1 MAAATRLGFLG
12 CGYIGD
18 FHAAMLADCGDQYVL
33 AAAYDPDRERATA
46 FADKWKTTAVDGV
59 DEVVER
65 SDAVFVC
72 TWTSEHAALV
82 DLLARRRRHVFCE
95 KPLGFDADAAAAMAS
110 AVRGAGIVD
119 MVGLI
124 LRTAPAMV
132 ALREMLAEQRTGRI
146 MNIVFRDDQYIPIQG
161 MYASD
166 WRADRW
172 RAGRGALLEHSI
184 HDVDILEWLAGPI
197 ARVAAE
203 QEFFH
208 AIDGIED
215 SVAVTMRFASG
226 ACGVLSSVWHDVT
239 SRPSQRRIE
248 IFCERALFTV
258 EGEFFGPLHWERSGA
273 GGSEQGSLAGEELT
287 AWLTQRGIETAWPEQ
302 RFLRAIRTATAG
314 SPSFADAVRAH
325 RVVDAIYRSAD
336 TDGAA
341 VAVAAP

>member
-1 MAAATRLGFLG
+1 MAIRVGFLG

-18 FHAAMLADCGDQYVL
+18 FHAAMLADCGEEYDL
-33 AAAYDPDRERATA
+33 TAAYDPDRGRTAA
-46 FADKWKTTAVDGV
+46 FADKWKTTACGSVEAV
-59 DEVVER
+59 IER

-82 DLLARRRRHVFCE
+82 DLLAQRRRHVFCE
-95 KPLGFDADAAAAMAS
+95 KPLGFDAEGAAAMAR
-110 AVRGAGIVD
+110 AVRGAGVVD

-124 LRTAPAMV
+124 LRTAPAML
-132 ALREMLAEQRTGRI
+132 ALREMLRDERSGRI

-161 MYASD
+161 LYASD
-166 WRADRW
+166 WRADRR

-197 ARVAAE
+197 ARVAAA

-208 AIDGIED
+208 RIDGIED
-215 SVAVTMRFASG
+215 SVAVALRFNSG

-248 IFCERALFTV
+248 IFCERALYTL

-273 GGSEQGSLAGEELT
+273 GGDEAGSMSGEELT
-287 AWLTQRGIETAWPEQ
+287 AWLAQRGITTAWPEQ
-302 RFLRAIRTATAG
+302 RFLAAIRAGSAG
-314 SPSFADAVRAH
+314 SPCFADAVRAH
-325 RVVDAIYRSAD
+325 QVVDAIYRSAD
-336 TDGAA
+336 TDGAS
-341 VAVAAP
+341 VVVAAE